1 MTMKKTAVAAIVA
14 VFFAA
19 GWLGWSAPLWAEV
32 DLKTVRELD
41 LKAKPLDVTP
51 SADGNLLF
59 VLTPGELLVYSLRE
73 GKITERVPVGKDFDR
88 IAASPRGNLI
98 TLTSS
103 TKNSLQIVLLEFSY
117 PIDVKG
123 LPFKGPENAPVVVAV
138 FTDYQ

>member
-1 MTMKKTAVAAIVA
+1 MKKTAVAAIVA

-123 LPFKGPENAPVVVAV
+123 LPFKGIENAPVVVAV

>member
-1 MTMKKTAVAAIVA
+1 MKKTAVAAIIA
-14 VFFAA
+14 VFLAT
-19 GWLGWSAPLWAEV
+19 GWLGRPASLWAEV

-41 LKAKPLDVTP
+41 LKTKPLDVTP
-51 SADGNLLF
+51 SADGDLLF
-59 VLTPGELLVYSLRE
+59 ILAPGELLVYSLRQ
-73 GKITERVPVGKDFDR
+73 GKITERVPVGKEFDR
-88 IAASPRGNLI
+88 ITASPRGNLI

-117 PIDVKG
+117 PIAVKG